1 MTSASIVP
9 PPPSLGSAIHH
20 LRGKWGWIV
29 GLGVLFVIGGIVA
42 LGSVVLATVVT
53 VTYVGFMMLFAGIVE
68 IVGAFQMKNW
78 GKFFIW
84 IALGVLYAL
93 AGFFTLDNP
102 LLVAGILTLLLG
114 ASMIA
119 TGLVRIYLAFQMKEG
134 SPWTWVVVSG
144 VITALRRPDDPRA
157 LAGLGALRARHL
169 SRRRSDL
176 RRVGLDQRRSGA
188 AQPRRLSAKSDARD
202 RHKTVT

>member
-1 MTSASIVP
+1 MTSAVSN
-9 PPPSLGSAIHH
+9 PPPSLGSAIHT

-42 LGSVVLATVVT
+42 LGSVMLATVVT
-53 VTYVGFMMLFAGIVE
+53 VTYVGFMMLFAGVVE
-68 IVGAFQMKNW
+68 IVGAFQMKSW
-78 GKFFIW
+78 SKFFVW

-102 LLVAGILTLLLG
+102 LLVAGALTLLLG
-114 ASMIA
+114 AAMVA

-144 VITALRRPDDPRA
+144 VITAVVGLMILVHWPVSGLYVLGVFLGVD
-157 LAGLGALRARHL
+157 LIFAGWGWISVGLALRNH
-169 SRRRSDL
+169 
-176 RRVGLDQRRSGA
+176 A
-188 AQPRRLSAKSDARD
+188 A
-202 RHKTVT
+202 

>member
-1 MTSASIVP
+1 MTSVLS

-29 GLGVLFVIGGIVA
+29 ALGVLFVIGGIVA
-42 LGSVVLATVVT
+42 LGSVLMATVVT
-53 VTYVGFMMLFAGIVE
+53 VTYVGFMMLFAGVVE
-68 IVGAFQMKNW
+68 IVSAFQMKSW
-78 GKFFIW
+78 SKFFLW

-102 LLVAGILTLLLG
+102 LLVAGILTLFLG

-144 VITALRRPDDPRA
+144 VITALLGLIILVHWPVSGLYVLGIFLGVD
-157 LAGLGALRARHL
+157 LLFAGWGWISVGLALRNH
-169 SRRRSDL
+169 
-176 RRVGLDQRRSGA
+176 A
-188 AQPRRLSAKSDARD
+188 A
-202 RHKTVT
+202 